1 MPRVNRDEIFA
12 EDEIQAFHLVNRC
25 VRRTYLCGLDDITGR
40 DYSHRKQ
47 WIRDRLEV
55 LAGIF
60 AVDVLS
66 FAVMSNHL
74 HVVARTR
81 PDIVKAWSDDEVALR
96 WWNLFP
102 QRRKKDKSPE
112 EPTEFELNQ
121 IRNDASGMKEKRKRL
136 SNVSWFMKCLAE
148 PIARLGNKEEKVTG
162 HFWEGRF
169 KAQPLLDQTAIA
181 ACMVYVDLNPIRAGI
196 AKTPETSDF
205 TSVKERVADRQSS
218 QAVSA
223 VDAQDARIEHGPQA
237 GWLAPVPLDPPR
249 KKVREKLSPRSASNK
264 GCLAMSLD
272 QYLQLLDWTG
282 SQWRSDKRGSLPKG
296 LDPMLERLQCS
307 SETWLDLVKNFR
319 KRFRV
324 EIGLPATLNSVS
336 SLRRTNRKAAQA

>member
-25 VRRTYLCGLDDITGR
+25 VRRTCLCGLDDITGR

-169 KAQPLLDQTAIA
+169 KAQPLLDETAIA

-249 KKVREKLSPRSASNK
+249 KKVREKLSPRRASNK

-282 SQWRSDKRGSLPKG
+282 RQLRSDKRGSLPKG

-324 EIGLPATLNSVS
+324 EIGLPATLQSVS
-336 SLRRTNRKAAQA
+336 ALRRTNRKAAQA

>member
-25 VRRTYLCGLDDITGR
+25 VRRTCLCGLDDITGR

-249 KKVREKLSPRSASNK
+249 KKVREKLSPRRASNK

-282 SQWRSDKRGSLPKG
+282 RQWRSDKRGSLPKG

-324 EIGLPATLNSVS
+324 EIGLPATLQSVS

>member
-162 HFWEGRF
+162 HFWEWRF

-249 KKVREKLSPRSASNK
+249 KKVREKLSPRRASNK

-282 SQWRSDKRGSLPKG
+282 RQWRSDKRGSLPKG